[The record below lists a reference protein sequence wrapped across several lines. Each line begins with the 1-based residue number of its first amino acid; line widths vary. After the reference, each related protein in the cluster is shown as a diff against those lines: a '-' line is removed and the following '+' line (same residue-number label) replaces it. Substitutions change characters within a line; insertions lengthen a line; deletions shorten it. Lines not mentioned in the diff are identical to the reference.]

1 MSQGRAGHTLGGMD
15 RKILEEGHRFHESRG
30 TQLSLDSTPTSA
42 PTPNAWPRTLE
53 KARKQGGALCFFPG
67 AHAMLITPLLFLHSK
82 SDFLRL
88 APDSSAQPGTLFIPA
103 SQICPLASLSLCIS
117 FPGLTSQTGA
127 LNLRKALFQSSGGWK
142 PRCQQAF
149 ASWEAPRK
157 DSTLAFLLAPVLGGC
172 PRPSRAGGP
181 SL

>member
-1 MSQGRAGHTLGGMD
+1 MSFFQNLPVHSPPRVPSSPL
-15 RKILEEGHRFHESRG
+15 
-30 TQLSLDSTPTSA
+30 TQLLLQPL
-42 PTPNAWPRTLE
+42 PLMPGQGPWK

-127 LNLRKALFQSSGGWK
+127 LNPRKALFQSSGGWK

-157 DSTLAFLLAPVLGGC
+157 DSTLAFLLAPVLGGR